1 MSPSL
6 SRPTVARSA
15 ADLNRLIREL
25 WQRAGRVL
33 TVEQRREY
41 EGLLVEWAE
50 AYRAERAAQAGAELA
65 A

>member
-6 SRPTVARSA
+6 SRPTGARSA
-15 ADLNRLIREL
+15 ADLERLIREL

-33 TVEQRREY
+33 TTEQRSEY

-50 AYRAERAAQAGAELA
+50 AYKAERRDVVKAA
-65 A
+65 

>member
-50 AYRAERAAQAGAELA
+50 AYRAERRDVAKAA
-65 A
+65 

>member
-6 SRPTVARSA
+6 PRPTGVRSA
-15 ADLNRLIREL
+15 ADLDRLIREL
-25 WQRAGRVL
+25 WQQAGRVL
-33 TVEQRREY
+33 TVEQREEY

-50 AYRAERAAQAGAELA
+50 AYKAERAAQAGAELA